1 ENDKL
6 INSDD
11 DTIMIKNK
19 KEEINESYLELFGYT
34 ENLKALIMKKE
45 ILSALKD
52 INLLRKNSQMY
63 LTEELN
69 KVEKEI
75 ELQLDEQLEENYAG
89 PSNTK
94 FSSHD
99 YVRKN
104 AEGNLKLY
112 NASMKEIMT
121 RSFKINTYN
130 IGELVKIKIPKEDRG
145 KTDRTHLPCKTLNSK
160 KISRKSISLRE
171 AIRLQSTIQNES
183 QIHLQVVEN
192 GFEVTCKCPKTT
204 RDTLRYICKKLNRKC
219 NLSCHLEKE

>member
-1 ENDKL
+1 
-6 INSDD
+6 
-11 DTIMIKNK
+11 
-19 KEEINESYLELFGYT
+19 
-34 ENLKALIMKKE
+34 MKKE

-145 KTDRTHLPCKTLNSK
+145 KTDRTHLPCKTLNSSENDK
-160 KISRKSISLRE
+160 E

-204 RDTLRYICKKLNRKC
+204 RDTLRYICKKLNRK
-219 NLSCHLEKE
+219 